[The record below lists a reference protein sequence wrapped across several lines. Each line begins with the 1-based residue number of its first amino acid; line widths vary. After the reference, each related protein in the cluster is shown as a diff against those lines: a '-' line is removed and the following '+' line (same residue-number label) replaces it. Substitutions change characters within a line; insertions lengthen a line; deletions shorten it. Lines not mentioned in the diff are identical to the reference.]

1 MLVAS
6 RVSHLEAISQIYR
19 AALTLRR
26 SQYLLCKL
34 YVENVQ
40 DKIDGS
46 IYQRKNIIGNIFRF
60 DQSGNRGN
68 NAENCKYEENYSP
81 NDVRLG
87 GIGGVSNLYS
97 LNADI
102 YLGRVQQ
109 SVDNTKHYFCND
121 QKLCWN
127 IIISY
132 FY

>member
-6 RVSHLEAISQIYR
+6 RVSYLEAISQIYR

-40 DKIDGS
+40 GKIDGS

-81 NDVRLG
+81 NNVRLG
-87 GIGGVSNLYS
+87 GIGGVSNL
-97 LNADI
+97 
-102 YLGRVQQ
+102 
-109 SVDNTKHYFCND
+109 
-121 QKLCWN
+121 
-127 IIISY
+127 
-132 FY
+132 